1 MNLILIIHK
10 QKAWKNKTIQSCTYS
25 FVRYLWATNFFFF
38 KKKDPNIYLLKET
51 LHEYSW
57 IMIHIANPNL
67 FPSNPYASEND
78 KGFKRKNNNNFLQI
92 HGHGTQWPT
101 RICQIWTPF
110 RVFLDCFFGLQLSG
124 VIMGHSRTL
133 LASCSCNPD
142 VIYCIIRIFN
152 YLIFVVGNGCYNLL
166 IIKHV
171 I

>member
-38 KKKDPNIYLLKET
+38 KKKTQNIYLLKET

-110 RVFLDCFFGLQLSG
+110 RVFLDCFFGLQSSG
-124 VIMGHSRTL
+124 VIMGHSRSLARSSQAALVILTL
-133 LASCSCNPD
+133 YIASSE
-142 VIYCIIRIFN
+142 F
-152 YLIFVVGNGCYNLL
+152 L
-166 IIKHV
+166 II
-171 I
+171 

>member
-25 FVRYLWATNFFFF
+25 FVRYLWATIIYFFL
-38 KKKDPNIYLLKET
+38 KTQNIYLLKET

-57 IMIHIANPNL
+57 IMIYIANPNL

-92 HGHGTQWPT
+92 HGHGTQRPT
-101 RICQIWTPF
+101 RIWTPF

-152 YLIFVVGNGCYNLL
+152 YLIFVVGNGCYSLL